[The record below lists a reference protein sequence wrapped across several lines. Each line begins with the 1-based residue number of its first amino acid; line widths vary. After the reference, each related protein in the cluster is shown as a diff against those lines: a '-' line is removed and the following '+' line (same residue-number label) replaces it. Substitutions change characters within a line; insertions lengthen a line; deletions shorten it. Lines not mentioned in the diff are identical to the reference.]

1 MLKGWILSH
10 KSARR
15 SEKHIMHFAYC
26 VVPPPQKK
34 KKTIKCYCKQNQSD
48 YKIKAEEAILFK
60 VLNFYIREGERFEL
74 IAISVVEF
82 VLILHPVKPEC
93 MKES

>member
-1 MLKGWILSH
+1 MKAPDE
-10 KSARR
+10 ARNTQ
-15 SEKHIMHFAYC
+15 C
-26 VVPPPQKK
+26 TLLTVWCPPKK
-34 KKTIKCYCKQNQSD
+34 KNIKCCCKQNQSD